1 MHTAFLLTGR
11 PPSARLRIIGDLD
24 LATRDRLRE
33 VIDDLRS
40 TGYERIELDL
50 ASVSFIDASNLGV
63 LHEQQRRLLAG
74 GGALDVVAASH
85 RHQRVV
91 RLVGY
96 DTLLAPEPDPRAT
109 GASST

>member
-1 MHTAFLLTGR
+1 MPTAFLITGS
-11 PPSARLRIIGDLD
+11 PPSAHLRIMGDLD

-33 VIDDLRS
+33 VIEDLQD
-40 TGYERIELDL
+40 TGYERIDLDL
-50 ASVSFIDASNLGV
+50 AAVGFIDASNLGV
-63 LHEQQRRLLAG
+63 LRQQQRRLLAS

-96 DTLLAPEPDPRAT
+96 DTLLAPGPDPRAT